1 MLQQFYKSVVNYKVL
16 IAKKNVTVIKM
27 IILNVGVSGFR
38 KMNRVIKD
46 CEVFLNTRIDIIVY
60 KKLKFILSTI
70 SYPNETKSR

>member
-1 MLQQFYKSVVNYKVL
+1 MLQKFYKSVVKYKVL

-27 IILNVGVSGFR
+27 ILNVGVSGFR